1 MLVGIQARLAE
12 FVGVATWIDF
22 VTEFETAGAEHAIG
36 CTTEHTWLSPILVL
50 LCTLISKGCRC
61 NFFRRGSY
69 LYRGYLF
76 LQLGDL
82 DLQLRNLLSG
92 LCICIIELSMSNV
105 FLDVD

>member
-1 MLVGIQARLAE
+1 LLVGIQARLAG
-12 FVGVATWIDF
+12 FVRVSSWINLAA
-22 VTEFETAGAEHAIG
+22 EFETAGAEHAIG

-61 NFFRRGSY
+61 NFLWRGSY

-76 LQLGDL
+76 LQLGEL
-82 DLQLRNLLSG
+82 DLQLRNLLTG
-92 LCICIIELSMSNV
+92 LCICIIEPTMSNV